1 VPWSH
6 EPNRGFLSCLALL
19 ATSARTIGEMDEYE
33 RCSAFL
39 RESSAE
45 AYEALMHD

>member
-6 EPNRGFLSCLALL
+6 EPNRGWLRSLHALGV
-19 ATSARTIGEMDEYE
+19 AAGAIGEDDEAA

-39 RESSAE
+39 RDSSPE
-45 AYEALMHD
+45 AADALGAS